1 MRHAKSSW
9 RDASLEDHERP
20 LSGRGRRACRQM
32 AKLLSDQEM
41 MPDFILA
48 STAARAVETA
58 NLLIENSGFD
68 GSLELMRRLYLA
80 EPSGYLDVLT
90 EVPEGTETVLI
101 IGHNPGISD
110 LASELTGEEVDMP
123 TAAIAKISV
132 EEPELCQVCSSS
144 RGRLLAFF
152 RPPKDEKKKEKKKQK
167 PA

>member
-1 MRHAKSSW
+1 
-9 RDASLEDHERP
+9 
-20 LSGRGRRACRQM
+20 
-32 AKLLSDQEM
+32 
-41 MPDFILA
+41 
-48 STAARAVETA
+48 
-58 NLLIENSGFD
+58 
-68 GSLELMRRLYLA
+68 
-80 EPSGYLDVLT
+80 
-90 EVPEGTETVLI
+90 VLI